1 MPLLK
6 PMGGMFLGPPIPP
19 HMLVIWEFWSP
30 AIPAIPPIPM
40 RPAMPGITENGLFSP
55 ELPEPFSRA
64 EVGWIRITTFRQSN
78 NLWKYFLTLN
88 IPCIQSIVTAL
99 TINIGV

>member
-19 HMLVIWEFWSP
+19 HMLVIWELLRLP
-30 AIPAIPPIPM
+30 IPPIPIS
-40 RPAMPGITENGLFSP
+40 PASPGITENGLFSP

-64 EVGWIRITTFRQSN
+64 EVKSVSKSYICQSSFDS
-78 NLWKYFLTLN
+78 NLVEIL
-88 IPCIQSIVTAL
+88 
-99 TINIGV
+99 